1 ANGLSYSTHVNP
13 TPRGI
18 KYGHDLRAFVAED
31 DNEIFAVLASGP
43 GCNAHFND
51 VVKVLKSLERTAATA
66 AASGEDPYAGTTYRD
81 VERRRKLRSELVP
94 GWQAHDSEN
103 FVLVT
108 NVTSKR
114 LIERLLTDLEVMR
127 AAYMERFP
135 PADGADMTPVSCVRV
150 CDGYEDYLRYAGKD
164 MDGTGGYWNFIEEE
178 LVLFNPERRIPKA
191 RPWLG
196 AVEPERV
203 LYHEAMH
210 QYLHYSNR
218 ALAPASWF
226 NEGYGEYFGGAEI
239 KRRKGEVS
247 GIGRNRIRL

>member
-1 ANGLSYSTHVNP
+1 
-13 TPRGI
+13 
-18 KYGHDLRAFVAED
+18 
-31 DNEIFAVLASGP
+31 
-43 GCNAHFND
+43 
-51 VVKVLKSLERTAATA
+51 
-66 AASGEDPYAGTTYRD
+66 
-81 VERRRKLRSELVP
+81 
-94 GWQAHDSEN
+94 
-103 FVLVT
+103 
-108 NVTSKR
+108 
-114 LIERLLTDLEVMR
+114 
-127 AAYMERFP
+127 
-135 PADGADMTPVSCVRV
+135 
-150 CDGYEDYLRYAGKD
+150 
-164 MDGTGGYWNFIEEE
+164 

-247 GIGRNRIRL
+247 GIGRNRIRLDLIRLCRKQKRTPPTLHQMLRMTQHEFYSNAPLENYAYSWAFCYFLEDQRAKSDRSRSKVEEWAALP